1 MQQNILYAIALSGC
15 GFGMKAQRGNA
26 KLRYLSNKTERL
38 DSNKTVKDSRD
49 EKVTVEVT
57 NDAISIEPVNNPA
70 ETLTGNVTDVSCL
83 WREAFVNGKTVIQ
96 TTLQN
101 TQQQQKKATVTIESL
116 DGQITI
122 LVEAAETPCI
132 KTRLQV
138 YRHEELLLN

>member
-15 GFGMKAQRGNA
+15 GFGIKAQRGNA
-26 KLRYLSNKTERL
+26 KMRYLTNRTDKL
-38 DSNKTVKDSRD
+38 DSNKSIKDSRA
-49 EKVTVEVT
+49 EKVTVEVS
-57 NDAISIEPVNNPA
+57 NNAISIQPVNNPS

-101 TQQQQKKATVTIESL
+101 TQQQHKNATITIENL

-138 YRHEELLLN
+138 YRYEELLLN

>member
-26 KLRYLSNKTERL
+26 KMRYLSNKTEKL
-38 DSNKTVKDSRD
+38 DNNKAVKDSRD

-57 NDAISIEPVNNPA
+57 NNVITIAPVNNPA
-70 ETLTGNVTDVSCL
+70 EILTGDVTDVSCL
-83 WREAFVNGKTVIQ
+83 WLEAFVNGKTVIQ

-101 TQQQQKKATVTIESL
+101 TQQQLKDATITIENL

-122 LVEAAETPCI
+122 LVEAAECPCT

-138 YRHEELLLN
+138 YRYEELLLN

>member
-26 KLRYLSNKTERL
+26 KLRYLSNKTEKL
-38 DSNKTVKDSRD
+38 DCNKAVKDCRD

-57 NDAISIEPVNNPA
+57 NNAISIEPVNNPA
-70 ETLTGNVTDVSCL
+70 ETLTGNVTDVTCL

-96 TTLQN
+96 TTLHN
-101 TQQQQKKATVTIESL
+101 MQQQDRNATITIENL
-116 DGQITI
+116 DGKITI
-122 LVEAAETPCI
+122 LVEAAGTPGI

>member
-26 KLRYLSNKTERL
+26 KLRYLSNKTEKL
-38 DSNKTVKDSRD
+38 DGNKDVRDSRE

-57 NDAISIEPVNNPA
+57 NDAISIEPANNPA
-70 ETLTGNVTDVSCL
+70 ETLTGNVKDVSCL
-83 WREAFVNGKTVIQ
+83 WLDAFVNGKTVIQ

-101 TQQQQKKATVTIESL
+101 TRHQQKTATITIENL

-122 LVEAAETPCI
+122 LVEAVETPCI

-138 YRHEELLLN
+138 YRYEELLLN